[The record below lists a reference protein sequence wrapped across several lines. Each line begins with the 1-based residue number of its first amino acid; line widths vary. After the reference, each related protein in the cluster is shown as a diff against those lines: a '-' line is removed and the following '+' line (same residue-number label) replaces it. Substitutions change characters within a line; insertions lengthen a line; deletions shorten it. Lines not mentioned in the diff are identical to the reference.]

1 MHLSY
6 KFGEVAQYNSDTN
19 LYFGGDND
27 NYKVYYYKD
36 QSKVEIFNSNSL
48 TRTIEDVKKVGFA
61 GGVCVLTNEGK
72 LYVMLFGASGAD
84 DFELDNVVDFVGCK
98 ELFNNN
104 WDIALEGT
112 FLVVFF
118 ESGTK
123 VYIPIM
129 GNTALLSV
137 PRSFSYGTFLT
148 FIPLSELSVL
158 VSKSAV
164 YCLKSDGTYKIF
176 HVQQAPIKTWVD
188 AGYMYYTTDPRES
201 GVNYTAKRLV
211 LFFPGNYEYAYGVDL
226 DKLEEEFE
234 TKPDGSYLDL
244 ETDDRYTG
252 NAITPVTQRSVEV
265 KGNYTNTG
273 VYFNDANYSYI
284 KTSYSLDE
292 PPQVITITDSN
303 GLEIGA
309 SLPHK
314 FSANAPITEIEFRGT
329 LYNSCYLIFYIS
341 GLVQEQ
347 YLIAYKGTVPEFE
360 SVEIAGT
367 TINVGERKSG
377 FNIMGDFAIKINS
390 IVSSPTLQGNF
401 ISKAGTTTP
410 FTKIKFIDKNGNET
424 ELNDFNFATK

>member
-19 LYFGGDND
+19 LYYEYEN
-27 NYKVYYYKD
+27 NKIYYYKD
-36 QSKVEIFNSNSL
+36 QSKVEIFNNDSL

-61 GGVCVLTNEGK
+61 GGFCVLTNEGK

-84 DFELDNVVDFVGCK
+84 DLELDNVVDFVGCK

-104 WDIALEGT
+104 WDVALEST

-123 VYIPIM
+123 VYVPIM
-129 GNTALLSV
+129 GNTALISV
-137 PRSFSYGTFLT
+137 SRSFSYGTFLT
-148 FIPLSELSVL
+148 FIPLSDLSVL

-176 HVQQAPIKTWVD
+176 SVQQAPIKTWVD
-188 AGYMYYTTDPRES
+188 AGYMYYTTPPES
-201 GVNYTAKRLV
+201 SEGYTSKRLI

-226 DKLEEEFE
+226 SKLEEEFE

-244 ETDDRYTG
+244 EIDDRYTG
-252 NAITPVTQRSVEV
+252 NAITPVTQRSVEI
-265 KGNYTNTG
+265 KGNHNNNG
-273 VYFNDANYSYI
+273 VYFNDANYNYI
-284 KTSYSLDE
+284 KTSYSLQD

-309 SLPHK
+309 PLPHK
-314 FSANAPITEIEFRGT
+314 FSANVPITEIEFRGT
-329 LYNSCYLIFYIS
+329 LYNSCHLIFYFS

-347 YLIAYKGTVPEFE
+347 YLIAYKGTVPEFA

-424 ELNDFNFATK
+424 EITDFNFATK